1 MIASHPTTSN
11 DGQKDGAVGTRN
23 LKVGLRPNDRSL
35 SLLSTSP
42 TTVSSLFV
50 PRSSNTADTNND
62 LSSLPPSGRGD
73 HPGRDGTS
81 DDWTVLPASA
91 KSQRTR
97 NPIRAIVDTMMD
109 AAHQSSRPNS
119 DEKEH
124 ISLAVRKQHYAGSF
138 SDR

>member
-1 MIASHPTTSN
+1 MIASHEISN
-11 DGQKDGAVGTRN
+11 NGQEEDGAVGTTN

-50 PRSSNTADTNND
+50 PRSSNAADAIND
-62 LSSLPPSGRGD
+62 LSSLPPRRSFD
-73 HPGRDGTS
+73 HHPGRNGGS
-81 DDWTVLPASA
+81 DWTLLPASA

-109 AAHQSSRPNS
+109 AAHQSSRPNTIHN
-119 DEKEH
+119 KEH
-124 ISLAVRKQHYAGSF
+124 ISLAVRTH
-138 SDR
+138 RT